1 MEVVVDAV
9 VEDVEV
15 DHQVAD
21 PQLVVEEAEEMV
33 VEGMEVGE
41 VVAEVVEMGEEAVVA
56 AAGVRKEM
64 PSTNLFKNIKIDC
77 KLDQFS

>member
-1 MEVVVDAV
+1 
-9 VEDVEV
+9 
-15 DHQVAD
+15 
-21 PQLVVEEAEEMV
+21 VVEEAEEMV

-77 KLDQFS
+77 KLDCLYYTCTMWL